1 MHRQFAFEAGSDCLP
16 MRVKLDRLAIKIGR
30 DQWLGM
36 SSDEKTSIANLPCN
50 SKDEC
55 KTLRTF
61 IDDALA
67 RRGLQ
72 ATTLTQTVVQLADP
86 PREVPAAVI
95 ESAREVGFSM
105 DQTIW
110 SKLDDDQQY
119 ALTKLLEPGKKR
131 KRARALA
138 EFLQDKPSFIQHNRA

>member
-16 MRVKLDRLAIKIGR
+16 MSIKRKLDRLAIKIGR

-36 SSDEKTSIANLPCN
+36 SSDEKTSIASLPCN
-50 SKDEC
+50 SEDEC

-61 IDDALA
+61 IDDALV

-86 PREVPAAVI
+86 PREVPTAVI

-105 DQTIW
+105 DQTVW
-110 SKLDDDQQY
+110 SKLDDEQQY
-119 ALTKLLEPGKKR
+119 ALTKLLDPGKKR

-138 EFLQDKPSFIQHNRA
+138 EFLQG